1 MTEKRS
7 SLMVVDA
14 DLLFREFISD
24 SLSQEFDLTF
34 VEKGKEVLKEI
45 KKSPPHL
52 LLISETLP
60 DMDGEA
66 LCRKLK
72 DDKFASG
79 IPVIALIDRDQNS
92 DLSKKVY
99 ECAEYYVAKPVY
111 IPELVAKIKSSLR
124 AKSRYANF
132 QKKDLLNVL
141 DIYESLT
148 TLHSSSDILSDIAS
162 KVASSLDA
170 VRCSIV
176 QIDDRGHYGNII
188 ASNDDVQT
196 KGVTIDLEIYPEVRR
211 AIDLK
216 RDVIINDIQSDPIMK
231 TSGKHLDELPFH
243 SLAVIPISI
252 KDPFIGTLIL
262 RVATEKERIS
272 EKEISFCQVV
282 ARAAENVLENARLVD
297 SLRLANMELEKLA
310 TTDGLTGLF
319 NHRYFYNRLEE
330 EYNIALR
337 YNVPLSCIMLDIDFF
352 KKINDTYGHRKG
364 DIILKEMAKV
374 ILMTIRKTDVAA
386 RYGGEEFVILLPHT
400 EEKGAMFQAERIR
413 RSVKNS
419 TYSAL
424 PAKEFLTISL
434 GITTCNQESITRAED
449 LVRFADEA
457 LYEAKKRGRNQ
468 SVMWGDFDSK

>member
-1 MTEKRS
+1 LTEKRS
-7 SLMVVDA
+7 NLIVVDS
-14 DLLFREFISD
+14 DLLFREYLSD
-24 SLSQEFDLTF
+24 SLSHEFDLTF
-34 VEKGKEVLKEI
+34 IDKGKEVLKKI

-52 LLISETLP
+52 LLISESLP
-60 DMDGEA
+60 DMSGEA
-66 LCRKLK
+66 LCCKLK
-72 DDKFASG
+72 SDKSLSA
-79 IPVIALIDRDQNS
+79 IPAIVLIDRDESNGRE
-92 DLSKKVY
+92 KKVH
-99 ECAEYYVAKPVY
+99 ESADYYVAKPVY
-111 IPELVAKIKSSLR
+111 IPELVAKIKSCLR
-124 AKSRYANF
+124 AKSLYTNF
-132 QKKDLLNVL
+132 HKKDLLNVL

-148 TLHSSSDILSDIAS
+148 TLHSSSDILSDIAN

-176 QIDDRGHYGNII
+176 QIDEKENSGNII

-196 KGVTIDLEIYPEVRR
+196 KGVSIDLAIYPEVRR
-211 AIDLK
+211 AIELK
-216 RDVIINDIQSDPIMK
+216 RDVIINDIQSDPVMK
-231 TSGKHLDELPFH
+231 ASGKHLNELPFH

-252 KDPFIGTLIL
+252 RDKFIGTLLL

-297 SLRLANMELEKLA
+297 SLRVANMELEKLA

-330 EYNIALR
+330 EYNISLR
-337 YNVPLSCIMLDIDFF
+337 YHVSLSCIMLDIDFF

-364 DIILKEMAKV
+364 DTILKELARV
-374 ILMTIRKTDVAA
+374 ILRTIRKTDVAA

-413 RSVKNS
+413 TSVKKS
-419 TYSAL
+419 KYSAL
-424 PAKEFLTISL
+424 PAKEPLTISL
-434 GITTCNQESITRAED
+434 GITTCNQEDISRAED
-449 LVRFADEA
+449 LVKFADKA

-468 SVMWGDFDSK
+468 SVMWGGFEP